1 MVVNDD
7 QDRRF
12 PSSLLYS
19 GNLCPPIQQHAK
31 AAHARIAPV
40 LLLHLRSVGIDPGQI
55 LHPQLLVVLAG
66 EKEVAAENGIA
77 VAEVGESTGKSNQRL
92 ALFLQIPVEPAD
104 LVVLAIS

>member
-1 MVVNDD
+1 MVVDYD

-19 GNLCPPIQQHAK
+19 ANLRPPIQQHAK

-55 LHPQLLVVLAG
+55 LHTQLFVVLAV
-66 EKEVAAENGIA
+66 EKKVATQDGIA
-77 VAEVGESTGKSNQRL
+77 VTEIRESTGKRNQRL
-92 ALFLQIPVEPAD
+92 ALFLQIPVEP
-104 LVVLAIS
+104 